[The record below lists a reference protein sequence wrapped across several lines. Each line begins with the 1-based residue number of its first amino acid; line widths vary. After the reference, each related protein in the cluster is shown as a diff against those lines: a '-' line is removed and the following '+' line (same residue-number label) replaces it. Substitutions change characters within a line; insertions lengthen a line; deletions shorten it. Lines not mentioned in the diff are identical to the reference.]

1 MCEGGRGRGIVT
13 SGPKRADSDV
23 APYAADPLSGRFF
36 VPDLVFMLG
45 VGGREGEHIREER
58 EREKGEREKKT
69 NRDTE

>member
-1 MCEGGRGRGIVT
+1 MRGVRGRGIVT

-45 VGGREGEHIREER
+45 VGGREGEQITEKRER
-58 EREKGEREKKT
+58 ERGERRT
-69 NRDTE
+69 PTER

>member
-1 MCEGGRGRGIVT
+1 MT

-45 VGGREGEHIREER
+45 VGGREGEQITEKR
-58 EREKGEREKKT
+58 EREGREQNA
-69 NRDTE
+69 NRE